1 MRPPILGLDSVNLTC
16 HGLGAL
22 NINKAPGVSDDH
34 IGATQATIIYS
45 YKSYEFARFLTI
57 VYGAALV

>member
-1 MRPPILGLDSVNLTC
+1 MDSVNLTC

-34 IGATQATIIYS
+34 IGATQATILYS
-45 YKSYEFARFLTI
+45 YKFYEFARFLTI
-57 VYGAALV
+57 VYGAALS